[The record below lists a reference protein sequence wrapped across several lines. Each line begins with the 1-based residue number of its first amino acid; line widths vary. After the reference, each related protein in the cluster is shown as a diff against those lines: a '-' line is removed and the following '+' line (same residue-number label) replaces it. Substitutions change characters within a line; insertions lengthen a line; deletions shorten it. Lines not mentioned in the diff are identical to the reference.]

1 MAMRRNQPKVHAID
15 LWVSGI
21 MSSASF
27 KPGEKR
33 AIRGAGTCGSTG
45 TAIASARKPAAR
57 LSPTSRRKRN
67 SPGCGIA
74 GDLNRGFRLFTFLWE
89 DNPDVQKPKEHSD
102 LLANHHVFLNPFR
115 CPICCAHR
123 LAARGEDAAGP
134 NDAKKT
140 ANADDRGIS
149 TKVHTNYQGAQS
161 RAGEI

>member
-1 MAMRRNQPKVHAID
+1 
-15 LWVSGI
+15 I

-74 GDLNRGFRLFTFLWE
+74 GDSIRGFRSVTFLWE

-102 LLANHHVFLNPFR
+102 LLAKHHVFLNHFR
-115 CPICCAHR
+115 CLICGAPR
-123 LAARGEDAAGP
+123 QATRGGGTAEP
-134 NDAKKT
+134 EWSKKAT
-140 ANADDRGIS
+140 DADDRGVS
-149 TKVHTNYQGAQS
+149 AKVHAGCEGAQD
-161 RAGEI
+161 RAGEIPVH